1 MKKVLV
7 VFAALAL
14 AGSVA
19 YANFCARDVVPAA
32 TILFPYV
39 AVSTDALGIPDPNGQ
54 TTITDIINTSREAI
68 IVHYT
73 VWDILST
80 PVIDFDEVLSGYDVH
95 RINWRDFLNGRFDLF
110 DTSNL
115 PFPSPSPP
123 FTFDPFEFGPDGRG
137 QAGGLT
143 PPQNRNAI
151 GSALLPN
158 GVPPYG
164 NKSNLASTI
173 RSLVAGPLAAYGH
186 NGCGNI
192 GNLRGDKTWFDITS
206 ANPIFFYV
214 TVDVVSI
221 GSLFFPTDAGY
232 WDGGVPTN
240 RNQLLGTIVWLN
252 AAQNYSEAMPAVHVE
267 AADDSDNGG
276 PAVFGFYEEAVA
288 AETFREPLATAL
300 AFNYY
305 NSSTDGVTSNLIFWK
320 NQNEVDP
327 VSGRISD
334 CGAYVYYAW
343 DMDERS
349 LSRQTEPI
357 SGLPTGGR
365 DPNQLPFE
373 TQKVP
378 LNTNYFDLPGE
389 YGWMLVVLP
398 PSYGAGFVDPT
409 ANPAWLNAQYPFYF
423 GWAAV
428 QLVYGT
434 YSAAIEAATMAN
446 VHCFSDQTLNVLGNN
461 NGAPPLSIIY

>member
-39 AVSTDALGIPDPNGQ
+39 VVSTDALGIPDPNGQ
-54 TTITDIINTSREAI
+54 TTITDIINTSRDAI

-110 DTSNL
+110 DTSNID
-115 PFPSPSPP
+115 FSASSP
-123 FTFDPFEFGPDGRG
+123 FTFDPFEFGPDGRA

-143 PPQNRNAI
+143 APQNRSSITA
-151 GSALLPN
+151 AMLPN

-164 NKSNLASTI
+164 NKSSLAGTI
-173 RSLVAGPLAAYGH
+173 RTLVSGPLAAYGH
-186 NGCGNI
+186 NGCGGT
-192 GNLRGDKTWFDITS
+192 GNLRTDKTWFDVTS

-214 TVDVVSI
+214 TVDVVRI
-221 GSLFFPTDAGY
+221 GSLFFPTDEGY
-232 WDGGVPTN
+232 WTGAVPTN
-240 RNQLLGTIVWLN
+240 RNQLLGNMIWFN
-252 AAQNYSEAMPAVHVE
+252 SAQNYSDSMPAVHVE
-267 AADDSDNGG
+267 ASIAQVNGG
-276 PAVFGFYEEAVA
+276 PNVFGFYEETGVG
-288 AETFREPLATAL
+288 ETFREPLATAL
-300 AFNYY
+300 AFEYY
-305 NSSTDGVTSNLIFWK
+305 NSSTEGVTSNLIFWK
-320 NQNEVDP
+320 NMNEVDP
-327 VSGRISD
+327 NTVLISD

-378 LNTNYFDLPGE
+378 LNTNYFDLPGD

-398 PSYGAGFVDPT
+398 PSYGTFTDPT
-409 ANPAWLNAQYPFYF
+409 TNPSWLNNQYPSYF

-428 QLVYGT
+428 QIIWGT
-434 YSAAIEAATMAN
+434 YSTATEAATMAN
-446 VHCFSDQTLNVLGNN
+446 AHCFSTQTLNVLGNN
-461 NGAPPLSIIY
+461 NGAPPLSIVF